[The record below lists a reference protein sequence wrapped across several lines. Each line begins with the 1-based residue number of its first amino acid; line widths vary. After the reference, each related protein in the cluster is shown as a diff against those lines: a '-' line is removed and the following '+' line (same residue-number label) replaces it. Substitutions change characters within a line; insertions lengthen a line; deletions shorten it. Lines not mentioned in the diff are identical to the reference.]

1 MSGRVNQSKN
11 RRGFRSVVREVLL
24 RAVKELAIRRV
35 VGERSQPQVCASGDV
50 GPALLRDPGTR
61 LTEDRSMYEKPT
73 LERLGRVREVTLAG
87 GMVSAGD
94 AANPFHRYT

>member
-1 MSGRVNQSKN
+1 M
-11 RRGFRSVVREVLL
+11 VREVRV
-24 RAVKELAIRRV
+24 RAVKELVIRRV
-35 VGERSQPQVCASGDV
+35 VGEYLSLKCALQATSAVLCSGN
-50 GPALLRDPGTR
+50 PGIP

>member
-1 MSGRVNQSKN
+1 M
-11 RRGFRSVVREVLL
+11 VREVLL

-35 VGERSQPQVCASGDV
+35 RVVGERSQLRCALRATSAVLCSGN
-50 GPALLRDPGTR
+50 PGIPV
-61 LTEDRSMYEKPT
+61 TEDRSMYEKPT
-73 LERLGRVREVTLAG
+73 LERLGRVREVTFAG

>member
-1 MSGRVNQSKN
+1 MLCSGILEPVS
-11 RRGFRSVVREVLL
+11 RR
-24 RAVKELAIRRV
+24 
-35 VGERSQPQVCASGDV
+35 
-50 GPALLRDPGTR
+50 T
-61 LTEDRSMYEKPT
+61 DRMYEKPT